1 MWGCTG
7 LGKYICHAKHFTF
20 IGSRSGRPSLN
31 TLAKGFLVERTWSK
45 ATMLLTL
52 LPLLP
57 LLPLVSGSEWRKDL
71 QQQGFAFPLGK
82 FDPYLTAR
90 LVDQVNDWEKQGL
103 AIEQQNS
110 TWNSHFRSDV
120 VMEAA
125 TDPQVLDAVQEVVGK
140 DVVLLH
146 TTFFAKYPRTLS
158 IDSSESSPKCLT
170 IIGTHQDRTYWGI
183 NPESK
188 PVVSVWVAIDNVT
201 MENGAMQFFP
211 GTHKTK
217 LEHVKGYDECS
228 ALYDSQSIRPE
239 DLPSEEPVNM
249 ELKPGEYGIFDS
261 QAAHRSGRNTSP
273 HRRIGLTMIYVPAE
287 VWFSETNIKE
297 TWRVPLKV
305 RCGGK
310 PCRERI
316 EL

>member
-1 MWGCTG
+1 M
-7 LGKYICHAKHFTF
+7 L
-20 IGSRSGRPSLN
+20 
-31 TLAKGFLVERTWSK
+31 
-45 ATMLLTL
+45 MLL
-52 LPLLP
+52 PP
-57 LLPLVSGSEWRKDL
+57 LLPLVAGSSHWREDL

-110 TWNSHFRSDV
+110 TWNSHFRSDI

-146 TTFFAKYPRTLS
+146 TTFFAKYPRKLS
-158 IDSSESSPKCLT
+158 IDSGENSPKCLT

-183 NPESK
+183 NPESQ

-201 MENGAMQFFP
+201 VENGAMQFFP
-211 GTHKTK
+211 GTHKSK
-217 LEHVKGYDECS
+217 LEHVKGYDDCS
-228 ALYDSQSIRPE
+228 ALVDAQSIRPE
-239 DLPSEEPVNM
+239 DLPSVEPASM
-249 ELKPGEYGIFDS
+249 ELKQGEYGIFDS

-273 HRRIGLTMIYVPAE
+273 HRRIGLTMIYVPAQ
-287 VWFSETNIKE
+287 VWLSESNIKE

-305 RCGGK
+305 RCDGK
-310 PCRERI
+310 PCRERT

>member
-7 LGKYICHAKHFTF
+7 LGKSICHAKHFTF
-20 IGSRSGRPSLN
+20 TGSRSGRPSLN
-31 TLAKGFLVERTWSK
+31 TLAQGFLVEMTWSK

-52 LPLLP
+52 LPM
-57 LLPLVSGSEWRKDL
+57 VSGSEWRKDL

-82 FDPYLTAR
+82 FDPYFTAR

-103 AIEQQNS
+103 PIEQQNS

-158 IDSSESSPKCLT
+158 IDSSESSPKCAT

-201 MENGAMQFFP
+201 IENGAMQFFP

-228 ALYDSQSIRPE
+228 ALYDAQSIRPE